1 MNYSDSLKGYLFV
14 ILAALFWANIA
25 ILGRF
30 LFREGMSPYEV
41 VFWRALI
48 ACLIV
53 GVYFRLSGKGFFQ
66 GIEKR
71 DFPYL
76 MLLGSIGVGFN
87 YLGFIASI
95 KYIKIATA
103 LLILYT
109 FPSLVV
115 ILGRIF
121 LGERITRV
129 KLLSLL
135 LSMIGLVVVLGGDI
149 TFSPQ
154 GYMWAII
161 SAIGN
166 ASYALIGR
174 KFSRK
179 IESLKTLFW
188 GFFFGAIFLLTV
200 LLIAEGRV
208 RIPTM
213 VEFGYLFVLSFFCT
227 FLPYM
232 FFLFSF
238 KYLEAGK
245 ASIVALSE
253 IPMTSL
259 LAFLFF
265 AEKLGLSH
273 FLGGGLIIFSILI
286 LMKGGG

>member
-1 MNYSDSLKGYLFV
+1 MVYSDSLKGYVFV
-14 ILAALFWANIA
+14 FLAAFFWANIA
-25 ILGRF
+25 ILGRI
-30 LFREGMSPYEV
+30 LFKAGMSPYEV
-41 VFWRALI
+41 VFWRALL

-53 GVYFRLSGKGFFQ
+53 GAYLYLSKKGFLR
-66 GIEKR
+66 GIKKG
-71 DFPYL
+71 DFFYL
-76 MLLGSIGVGFN
+76 ALLGSIGVGFN

-115 ILGRIF
+115 VLGRIF

-129 KLLSLL
+129 KLLSLF
-135 LSMIGLVVVLGGDI
+135 LSMIGLVIILGGDI
-149 TFSPQ
+149 VFSPE
-154 GYMWAII
+154 GYFWALI

-174 KFSRK
+174 KFSGK

-188 GFFFGAIFLLTV
+188 GFLFGAIFLFVV
-200 LLIAEGRV
+200 LLIAEGKV
-208 RIPTM
+208 RIPTEA
-213 VEFGYLFVLSFFCT
+213 EFGYLLILSFFCT

-245 ASIVALSE
+245 ASIGALSE
-253 IPMTSL
+253 IPMTTF

-265 AEKLGLSH
+265 SEKLSLSH
-273 FLGGGLIIFSILI
+273 FLSGGLIVFSILLLI
-286 LMKGGG
+286 KRGG

>member
-1 MNYSDSLKGYLFV
+1 MNYSDSLKGYFFV
-14 ILAALFWANIA
+14 LLAALFWANIA

-53 GVYFRLSGKGFFQ
+53 GIYLHLLGKGLFQ
-66 GIEKR
+66 GIERR
-71 DFPYL
+71 DFFYL
-76 MLLGSIGVGFN
+76 ILLGSVGVGFN

-115 ILGRIF
+115 ILGRVF
-121 LGERITRV
+121 LGEKITKI

-135 LSMIGLVVVLGGDI
+135 LSMTGLVIVLGGDI
-149 TFSPQ
+149 VFSPQ
-154 GYMWAII
+154 GYVWAVI

-174 KFSRK
+174 KFSK
-179 IESLKTLFW
+179 KVESLKTLFW
-188 GFFFGAIFLLTV
+188 GFFFGAIFLLIV
-200 LLIAEGRV
+200 LLVVEGKI
-208 RIPTM
+208 RIPTK
-213 VEFGYLFVLSFFCT
+213 VELGYLFILGFFCT

-238 KYLEAGK
+238 KYLEASK
-245 ASIVALSE
+245 ASIGALSE
-253 IPMTSL
+253 IPITSF

-265 AEKLGLSH
+265 AEKLNLSH

-286 LMKGGG
+286 LMKGGD

>member
-1 MNYSDSLKGYLFV
+1 MNYSDSLKGYFFV
-14 ILAALFWANIA
+14 LLAALFWANIA

-30 LFREGMSPYEV
+30 LFKEGMSPYEV

-53 GVYFRLSGKGFFQ
+53 GIYLHLLGKGLFQ
-66 GIEKR
+66 GIERR
-71 DFPYL
+71 DFFYL
-76 MLLGSIGVGFN
+76 ILLGSVGVGFN

-115 ILGRIF
+115 ILGRVF
-121 LGERITRV
+121 LGEKITKI

-135 LSMIGLVVVLGGDI
+135 LSMTGLVIVLGGDI
-149 TFSPQ
+149 VFSPQ
-154 GYMWAII
+154 GYVWAVI

-174 KFSRK
+174 KFSK
-179 IESLKTLFW
+179 KVESLKTLFW
-188 GFFFGAIFLLTV
+188 GFFFGAIFLLIV
-200 LLIAEGRV
+200 LLVVEGKV
-208 RIPTM
+208 RIPTK
-213 VEFGYLFVLSFFCT
+213 VELGYLFILGFFCT

-238 KYLEAGK
+238 KYLEASK
-245 ASIVALSE
+245 ASIGALSE
-253 IPMTSL
+253 IPITSF

-265 AEKLGLSH
+265 AEKLNLSH

-286 LMKGGG
+286 LMKGGD